1 MIEKRAPVN
10 DLNCGT
16 KKTTKVKDNYNIVH
30 TSENG
35 NLLGIRT
42 GTINYSEKPRVEGE
56 EEERRPREQRE
67 PREDRKPREPRE
79 EK

>member
-10 DLNCGT
+10 DLNCGN
-16 KKTTKVKDNYNIVH
+16 KKTTKVKENYNIVH

-42 GTINYSEKPRVEGE
+42 GTVNYSEKPRVEGE
-56 EEERRPREQRE
+56 
-67 PREDRKPREPRE
+67 
-79 EK
+79 